1 MKRDDFISDEQLNA
15 FLDDE
20 LEADE
25 KSRIFSEAERDPE
38 LDRRIC
44 QQRKIR
50 ELVKHAYDDVPRP
63 ERRRAGRG
71 RRGPLAYALV
81 ASVLVLVGLCT
92 GLLTHQMLDQRA
104 SVTAAGAL
112 AVSQSPDYI
121 LHVSS
126 GKPESMRAVLNK
138 AQHILTSA
146 DAAHPHRVEIVANE
160 QGLNL
165 LRSDITP
172 FADEIA
178 ALADSSVVFYACS
191 RAIQRLED
199 RGISVQLVP
208 EANPDYTA
216 LDRVVM
222 RLQDGWNYLRL

>member
-1 MKRDDFISDEQLNA
+1 MKKDDFISDEQLSA

-20 LEADE
+20 LDADE

-44 QQRKIR
+44 HQRKVR
-50 ELVKHAYDDVPRP
+50 ELVRHAYNDVPRP
-63 ERRRAGRG
+63 EQRSTGSG
-71 RRGPLAYALV
+71 RRGPLAYSLA
-81 ASVLVLVGLCT
+81 ASVMVLIGLGA
-92 GLLTHQMLDQRA
+92 GLLTHKLWDQRNPVA
-104 SVTAAGAL
+104 PTGTPAATA
-112 AVSQSPDYI
+112 SPDYI

-126 GKPESMRAVLNK
+126 GTPESMRVVLNK
-138 AQHILTSA
+138 AREILASA
-146 DAAHPHRVEIVANE
+146 DATHPHRVEIVANE

-172 FADEIA
+172 FAEEIA

-191 RAIQRLED
+191 RAIQRLEEQ
-199 RGISVQLVP
+199 GVSVRLVP
-208 EANPDYTA
+208 QANPDYTA
-216 LDRVVM
+216 LDRVVL